1 MSDQSC
7 NERKP
12 MREADVLSLDGKA
25 LRLFLTVFDLGS
37 VTRAA
42 EHLDISQS
50 AVSHSLDKLRRCL
63 NDPLFT
69 KSGRGI
75 IPTYLATQIAPRARS
90 VVADLEGLAIERQ
103 YDPRLD
109 SSPITIASNLT
120 ELLPVLNRLKQAV
133 WRASPDSRIRFIDLG
148 SRENILPY
156 LSQGTVDLI
165 FSVRVGKVPPGI
177 CAQPFLK
184 DRHVCFFDKAL
195 GMGPKTVTQYSE
207 AKHATLDFGG
217 QGKSLVEMA
226 ANNVGVARNI
236 RLSASNSFVLARMM
250 TDTNLI
256 ATLPKSLVE
265 MAFSRFSYSEPP
277 FTIPIIQTT
286 MLWHQRNT
294 DSGKRKWLSDL
305 ADKVVGGGF
314 EPGG

>member
-1 MSDQSC
+1 
-7 NERKP
+7 
-12 MREADVLSLDGKA
+12 MRETDVLSLDGKT
-25 LRLFLTVFDLGS
+25 LRLFLAVFDLES

-42 EHLDISQS
+42 EHLGISQS

-90 VVADLEGLAIERQ
+90 VVAGLEGLAIESQ

-109 SSPITIASNLT
+109 PSPITIASNLT
-120 ELLPVLNRLKQAV
+120 ELLPVLNRLRQAV
-133 WRASPDSRIRFIDLG
+133 WRTSPDSRIRFIDLG
-148 SRENILPY
+148 SREHILPY

-165 FSVRVGKVPPGI
+165 FSVRVEKVPPGI
-177 CAQPFLK
+177 CAQPFAE
-184 DRHVCFFDKAL
+184 DRHVCFFDKTL
-195 GMGPKTVTQYSE
+195 GTGPKTVAQYNE

-217 QGKSLVEMA
+217 QGKSIVEMA
-226 ANNVGVARNI
+226 ANSMGIARDI

-250 TDTNLI
+250 ADTNLV
-256 ATLPKSLVE
+256 ATLPKKLVNT
-265 MAFSRFSYSEPP
+265 AFSEFSYLEPP

-305 ADKVVGGGF
+305 ADKVVEGSF
-314 EPGG
+314 EPGD